1 MGHEMSWY
9 DLSNKTFSAERLCS
23 NIYFQYFSSLF
34 LSKKRKWA
42 RGRKKKPGI
51 GYKRRF
57 ALFQWCR
64 QNSSFI
70 LGLAMFVASKY
81 AKTRYCYKITPS
93 YLLLV
98 STRERF
104 LYKRNLEINR
114 RLQTNPALFQY
125 LFKLTQHM
133 FITKYWIGNLQ
144 IKNLK
149 NLSMAQ
155 QQINKY
161 ESILIT
167 IWFH

>member
-114 RLQTNPALFQY
+114 RLQTNPALFQCQ
-125 LFKLTQHM
+125 FKLTQHM
-133 FITKYWIGNLQ
+133 FITKSWIGNLQ
-144 IKNLK
+144 I
-149 NLSMAQ
+149 
-155 QQINKY
+155 
-161 ESILIT
+161 
-167 IWFH
+167 

>member
-23 NIYFQYFSSLF
+23 NIYFQYFQVSFSLK
-34 LSKKRKWA
+34 SVSEHE
-42 RGRKKKPGI
+42 GEKKKKTGI

-104 LYKRNLEINR
+104 LYKRKLRDKQTLTNKSSALSVSIQADSTHVHHKVLNR
-114 RLQTNPALFQY
+114 KFAN
-125 LFKLTQHM
+125 
-133 FITKYWIGNLQ
+133 
-144 IKNLK
+144 
-149 NLSMAQ
+149 
-155 QQINKY
+155 
-161 ESILIT
+161 
-167 IWFH
+167 

>member
-42 RGRKKKPGI
+42 RGRKKKKPGI

-104 LYKRNLEINR
+104 LYKRKLKDKQTLTNKSSALSVSIQADSTHVHHKVLNR
-114 RLQTNPALFQY
+114 KFAN
-125 LFKLTQHM
+125 
-133 FITKYWIGNLQ
+133 
-144 IKNLK
+144 
-149 NLSMAQ
+149 
-155 QQINKY
+155 
-161 ESILIT
+161 
-167 IWFH
+167 

>member
-1 MGHEMSWY
+1 MIFQIKPFLQNVYAEIFISSIFQVSFSLKSVSEHEGEK
-9 DLSNKTFSAERLCS
+9 KT
-23 NIYFQYFSSLF
+23 
-34 LSKKRKWA
+34 
-42 RGRKKKPGI
+42 GI

-104 LYKRNLEINR
+104 LYKRKLRDKQTLTNKSSALSVSIQADSTHVHHKVLNRKFANLELEEFVHGTTAN
-114 RLQTNPALFQY
+114 
-125 LFKLTQHM
+125 
-133 FITKYWIGNLQ
+133 
-144 IKNLK
+144 
-149 NLSMAQ
+149 
-155 QQINKY
+155 
-161 ESILIT
+161 
-167 IWFH
+167 